1 MEMQLET
8 MEAECA
14 HLKGLL
20 EEVVKLKG
28 RSPESTFEETK
39 LSPPNEQSL
48 RAKDSEIRELKK
60 QVHQL

>member
-1 MEMQLET
+1 MGKLNKCQQVAVYNQMEMQLET

-28 RSPESTFEETK
+28 RGPEPTFEETK
-39 LSPPNEQSL
+39 LSPPNEQ
-48 RAKDSEIRELKK
+48 
-60 QVHQL
+60 